1 MRPRPIRSRAR
12 PRRPGRFFSIGVTV
26 GMLVGFVAGSIVTL
40 WLGDESIE
48 AARDAID
55 RLTGRRDR
63 VNFELLLQ

>member
-1 MRPRPIRSRAR
+1 
-12 PRRPGRFFSIGVTV
+12 
-26 GMLVGFVAGSIVTL
+26 MLVGFVAGSIVAL

-55 RLTGRRDR
+55 RVTGRRDR